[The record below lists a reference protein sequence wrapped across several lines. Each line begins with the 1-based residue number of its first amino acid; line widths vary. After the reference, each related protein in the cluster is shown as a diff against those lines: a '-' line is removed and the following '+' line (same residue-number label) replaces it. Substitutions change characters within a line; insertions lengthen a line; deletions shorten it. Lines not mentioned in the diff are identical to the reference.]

1 MDYESVVAASF
12 QASPPDA
19 VSAPTV
25 QASPARRL
33 RDAIEPIA
41 MHSVWSRATNERLA
55 EMDLDFLTGYVWG
68 RAAALGEPDA
78 GVVVAA
84 FAVFEPGL
92 VRDAYEQGRRACPR
106 DRLLAARTDATV
118 ASLLE
123 TLEGA
128 DVTSVADILERAVSV
143 ADGTGRPLFSGLAGQ
158 PWPADPVGRLWRACE
173 LVREHRGDSHV
184 AACISRGLGP
194 VDMNI
199 LTELWVG
206 MPLGS
211 YSGTRGWAHDTIR
224 SAAATLERTG
234 LLEGDRL
241 SPAGQTFRDELE
253 AATDAMQ
260 QPVIEALG
268 ADVESLIE
276 QLAAWSQRCI
286 GAGAFPPDV
295 FKRAAG

>member
-1 MDYESVVAASF
+1 MLERLTVPGPDAPVDLVAAHIKEYQTPRTRLHWPAQAGRRRQRRIARMNYESVVAASF

-19 VSAPTV
+19 VSTPTV

-128 DVTSVADILERAVSV
+128 DVTPVADVLKRAVSV
-143 ADGTGRPLFSGLAGQ
+143 ADGTGRPLFFRSGRPTVAGRSGWSALAG
-158 PWPADPVGRLWRACE
+158 V
-173 LVREHRGDSHV
+173 
-184 AACISRGLGP
+184 
-194 VDMNI
+194 
-199 LTELWVG
+199 
-206 MPLGS
+206 
-211 YSGTRGWAHDTIR
+211 
-224 SAAATLERTG
+224 
-234 LLEGDRL
+234 
-241 SPAGQTFRDELE
+241 
-253 AATDAMQ
+253 
-260 QPVIEALG
+260 
-268 ADVESLIE
+268 
-276 QLAAWSQRCI
+276 
-286 GAGAFPPDV
+286 
-295 FKRAAG
+295 

>member
-1 MDYESVVAASF
+1 MLERLTVPGPDAPVDLVAAHIKEYQTPRTRLHWPAQTGRRRQRRIARMNYESVVAASF

-19 VSAPTV
+19 VSTPTV

-128 DVTSVADILERAVSV
+128 DVTPVADVLKRAVSV

-199 LTELWVG
+199 LTDRSSRSLKH
-206 MPLGS
+206 
-211 YSGTRGWAHDTIR
+211 SGLT
-224 SAAATLERTG
+224 S
-234 LLEGDRL
+234 
-241 SPAGQTFRDELE
+241 SP
-253 AATDAMQ
+253 
-260 QPVIEALG
+260 
-268 ADVESLIE
+268 
-276 QLAAWSQRCI
+276 
-286 GAGAFPPDV
+286 
-295 FKRAAG
+295 

>member
-206 MPLGS
+206 MHS
-211 YSGTRGWAHDTIR
+211 EATRA
-224 SAAATLERTG
+224 
-234 LLEGDRL
+234 
-241 SPAGQTFRDELE
+241 P
-253 AATDAMQ
+253 
-260 QPVIEALG
+260 
-268 ADVESLIE
+268 
-276 QLAAWSQRCI
+276 
-286 GAGAFPPDV
+286 
-295 FKRAAG
+295 AAGRTTRSGRRPPRWNAPGCWKATGSARPAKRFGTSSRLRPTRCSSRSLKHSGLTSSP

>member
-1 MDYESVVAASF
+1 MLERLTVPGPDAPVDLVAAHIKEYQTPRTRLHWPAQTAAYS
-12 QASPPDA
+12 ADELR
-19 VSAPTV
+19 VSRRRLLPGFAR
-25 QASPARRL
+25 QSPARRD
-33 RDAIEPIA
+33 RADRE
-41 MHSVWSRATNERLA
+41 HSVWSRATNERLA
-55 EMDLDFLTGYVWG
+55 EMDLDYLTGYVWG
-68 RAAALGEPDA
+68 RAAALGEPDAGVVVA

-128 DVTSVADILERAVSV
+128 DVTPVADVLKRAVSV

-199 LTELWVG
+199 LTERSSRSLKH
-206 MPLGS
+206 
-211 YSGTRGWAHDTIR
+211 SGLT
-224 SAAATLERTG
+224 S
-234 LLEGDRL
+234 
-241 SPAGQTFRDELE
+241 SP
-253 AATDAMQ
+253 
-260 QPVIEALG
+260 
-268 ADVESLIE
+268 
-276 QLAAWSQRCI
+276 
-286 GAGAFPPDV
+286 
-295 FKRAAG
+295 